1 MEGQKLFGRT
11 TLEETHRKEIRM
23 THLTEH
29 FTKEE
34 FDCQCGCG
42 NGDIVIAERL
52 VNELEIVRQAYN
64 KPMRITSGIR
74 CLSHNR
80 NIGSRDTSSHIKGV
94 AVDIHCT
101 DMGTRLELMK
111 HLLRDAE
118 FTRVGLHKEF
128 IHADVDTDKPNG
140 IFLY

>member
-1 MEGQKLFGRT
+1 MKLT
-11 TLEETHRKEIRM
+11 D
-23 THLTEH
+23 H

-42 NGDIVIAERL
+42 NGDIVINENL
-52 VNELEIVRQAYN
+52 VFELECTRIHYG

-80 NIGSRDTSSHIKGV
+80 KIGSRDTSSHIKGL
-94 AVDIHCT
+94 AADISCK
-101 DMGTRLELMK
+101 DMGARLELVK
-111 HLLRDAE
+111 HLLRDGE
-118 FTRVGLHKEF
+118 FTRVGINKDF
-128 IHADVDTDKPNG
+128 IHVDVDYDKPKG

>member
-1 MEGQKLFGRT
+1 LSNFVY
-11 TLEETHRKEIRM
+11 TLEGTKIFGKGIEM
-23 THLTEH
+23 TKLTEH

-42 NGDIVIAERL
+42 NGDIIIDQRL
-52 VNELEIVRQAYN
+52 VNELECVRVHYN

-80 NIGSRDTSSHIKGV
+80 KIGSRDTSSHIKGV

-101 DMGTRLELMK
+101 NMKTRLELMK

-128 IHADVDTDKPNG
+128 IHVDIDEDKPNG

>member
-1 MEGQKLFGRT
+1 
-11 TLEETHRKEIRM
+11 M
-23 THLTEH
+23 TKLTEH

-42 NGDIVIAERL
+42 NGDIVIDQRL
-52 VNELEIVRQAYN
+52 VNELECVRVHYK

-80 NIGSRDTSSHIKGV
+80 KIGSRDTSSHIKGL
-94 AVDIHCT
+94 AVDIGCN
-101 DMGTRLELMK
+101 DMATRLELMK

-128 IHADVDTDKPNG
+128 IHVDIDEDKPNG

>member
-1 MEGQKLFGRT
+1 MTNFVYTLDGKKIFG
-11 TLEETHRKEIRM
+11 KEKNV
-23 THLTEH
+23 TQLTEH

-42 NGDIVIAERL
+42 NGDIVISEKL
-52 VNELEIVRQAYN
+52 VYELEYVRKIYG
-64 KPMRITSGIR
+64 KPMRINSGIR

-94 AVDIHCT
+94 AADISCT
-101 DMGTRLELMK
+101 NMGTRLELVK
-111 HLLRDAE
+111 KLLRDAE
-118 FTRVGLHKEF
+118 FTRVGLHKDF
-128 IHADVDTDKPNG
+128 IHVDVDEDKPNG

>member
-1 MEGQKLFGRT
+1 MSNFVYTLDGTKIFGKGN
-11 TLEETHRKEIRM
+11 EM
-23 THLTEH
+23 TKLTEH

-52 VNELEIVRQAYN
+52 VNELECVRVHYG

-74 CLSHNR
+74 CLSHNK
-80 NIGSRDTSSHIKGV
+80 IGSRDTSSHIKGV
-94 AVDIHCT
+94 AVDIYCA
-101 DMGTRLELMK
+101 DIGTRLELMK

-128 IHADVDTDKPNG
+128 IHVDIDEDKPNG

>member
-1 MEGQKLFGRT
+1 MNKLT
-11 TLEETHRKEIRM
+11 Q
-23 THLTEH
+23 H

-34 FDCQCGCG
+34 FDCKCGCG
-42 NGDIVIAERL
+42 NGEIVISGRL
-52 VNELEIVRQAYN
+52 VDELEIVRKAYG

-80 NIGSRDTSSHIKGV
+80 TIGSRDTSSHIKGV
-94 AVDIHCT
+94 AADIFCN
-101 DMGTRLELMK
+101 DIKSRLELMK
-111 HLLRDAE
+111 RILRDAE

-128 IHADVDTDKPNG
+128 IHVDVDDDKPNG

>member
-1 MEGQKLFGRT
+1 MTNFVYTLDGRKIFG
-11 TLEETHRKEIRM
+11 KEKRV
-23 THLTEH
+23 TQLTEH

-42 NGDIVIAERL
+42 NGDIVISERL
-52 VNELEIVRQAYN
+52 VNELEIVRKSYG
-64 KPMRITSGIR
+64 KPMRINSGIR

-94 AVDIHCT
+94 AADISCT
-101 DMGTRLELMK
+101 NMGTRLELVK
-111 HLLRDAE
+111 KLLRDAE
-118 FTRVGLHKEF
+118 FTRVGLHKDF
-128 IHADVDTDKPNG
+128 IHVDVDEDKPNG

>member
-1 MEGQKLFGRT
+1 MTKLS
-11 TLEETHRKEIRM
+11 
-23 THLTEH
+23 EH

-42 NGDIVIAERL
+42 NGDIVISENL
-52 VNELEIVRQAYN
+52 VFELECVRIHYG
-64 KPMRITSGIR
+64 KPMRINSGIR

-80 NIGSRDTSSHIKGV
+80 KIGSRDTSSHIKGL
-94 AVDIHCT
+94 AVDIGCK
-101 DMGTRLELMK
+101 DMGTRLKLVK

-118 FTRVGLHKEF
+118 FTRIGFHREF
-128 IHADVDTDKPNG
+128 IHVDVDYDKPKG